1 MKRLLFGVQATG
13 NGHIT
18 RANVLVPKLRKIGF
32 EVDVLLS
39 GRERQKLFGLETFGH
54 YRTRRGFSFVLDDG
68 RVNALRTL
76 CQSDVGRFIRDIKDL
91 DVHNYDLVLTDF
103 EPVTAWA
110 AKTQGKKSI
119 GIGHQYAFNYPV
131 PKQPL
136 YYGSKTIMKN
146 FAPADVEIG
155 LHWDAFGAPI
165 LPPIIASGLN
175 YCAPRWKSY
184 LVYLP
189 FDDVPRVTEFL
200 RRYPDYH
207 FIYYAS
213 VSDQLEQ
220 ENITIKPY
228 SRTHFSQDLMSVEG
242 VVCGAGF
249 ELPSEVLSLGKKLL
263 VQPLA
268 GQFEQLCNAQA
279 LTLLASAHV
288 MHRFDDRVMKRFLR
302 APAPASIKYPDVAQA
317 LVEWLADGAREP
329 ISGLSKRLWTS
340 AENNPNSVASR
351 LGNAWAL

>member
-1 MKRLLFGVQATG
+1 MKRVLFGVQATG

-39 GRERQKLFGLETFGH
+39 GRERQKLFGLEAFGH

-68 RVNALRTL
+68 RANALRTL
-76 CQSDVGRFIRDIKDL
+76 CQSDIGRFIRDVKDL

-110 AKTQGKKSI
+110 AKIQGKKCV

-131 PKQPL
+131 PKQPFH
-136 YYGSKTIMKN
+136 YASKAIMKN

-155 LHWDAFGAPI
+155 LHWDAFGGPI
-165 LPPIIASGLN
+165 LPPIIEPGLG

-189 FDDVPRVTEFL
+189 FDEVPRVTAFL
-200 RRYPDYH
+200 RRYPEYH
-207 FIYYAS
+207 FIYYAP
-213 VSDQLEQ
+213 VSEVVES

-228 SRTHFSQDLMSVEG
+228 SRTSFKQDLMSVEG

-249 ELPSEVLSLGKKLL
+249 ELPSEVLALGKKLL
-263 VQPLA
+263 VQPLE
-268 GQFEQLCNAQA
+268 GQFEQQCNAKA

-288 MHRFDDRVMKRFLR
+288 MRRFDDRVMKRFLR
-302 APAPASIKYPDVAQA
+302 APAPAPIKYPDVAQA

-329 ISGLSKRLWTS
+329 VSGLSNRLWASTES
-340 AENNPNSVASR
+340 HPNHAASR
-351 LGNAWAL
+351 LGTAWAL